1 MKVFL
6 VEVDWAMLFWFS
18 LLLLNIIACI
28 IQTIAEIKARKE
40 LIKQNQ
46 LVREQNDMI
55 LKQNGRLATV
65 IVRVCSKSVRDRKA
79 AEEEKNKEE
88 SEV

>member
-28 IQTIAEIKARKE
+28 IQTIAESKARKE

-46 LVREQNDMI
+46 LIVEQNDKI
-55 LKQNGRLATV
+55 NTV
-65 IVRVCSKSVRDRKA
+65 IIRVCSKSVWDRKA

>member
-28 IQTIAEIKARKE
+28 IQTIAESKARKE

-46 LVREQNDMI
+46 LIVEQNDKI
-55 LKQNGRLATV
+55 NTV
-65 IVRVCSKSVRDRKA
+65 IIRVCSKSVRDRKA